1 MEQLIEFATEQ
12 WILMLALV
20 FIVAMLAHS
29 YLGSWGIKNVPPAE
43 AVELINRKNALVLD
57 VRTDDEFKQGHI
69 LNSLHIPVGLLS
81 GRIKELEKHRS
92 QPIVVICRS
101 GNRSTTACSM
111 LRKQGFDAVF
121 QLAGGLAAWQNAN
134 LPLTKS

>member
-1 MEQLIEFATEQ
+1 MEQFIEFATEQ
-12 WILMLALV
+12 WFLLVALV

-57 VRTDDEFKQGHI
+57 VRSDDEFRQGHI
-69 LNSLHIPVGLLS
+69 LNSLHIPVGLLAN
-81 GRIKELEKHRS
+81 RIKELEKHRA

-101 GNRSTTACSM
+101 GNRSTAACST
-111 LRKQGFDAVF
+111 LRKQGFEAVF

-134 LPLTKS
+134 LPLTKN